1 MPDLKPGEVHLWLA
15 RYDRVDDAQAIDAW
29 RAVLTEEERAQ
40 SLRFHFEDDRRRYV
54 ATRALVRTAL
64 SGYADVAPGDWR
76 FSSNAYGR
84 PSIAETHPEVG
95 DLSFNISHT
104 RHLIA
109 LALTRGATLGV
120 DVENF
125 VARQAPIDV
134 AHHFFSP
141 PEVAALLALDPAR
154 RQRRFF
160 EYWTLKESY
169 IKARGMGLSLP
180 LDRFAFDYPCDRTVS
195 LDIHPELEDDPQRW
209 HLWQMQPAPE
219 YLLALCLEKRVGIAP
234 RLVLQPA
241 PPSLPD
247 LDATDFRIL
256 RSSA

>member
-1 MPDLKPGEVHLWLA
+1 MPELKPGEVHLWLA
-15 RYDRVDDAQAIDAW
+15 RYDRVDYPQAVEAW
-29 RAVLTEEERAQ
+29 RALLIEEERAQ
-40 SLRFHFEDDRRRYV
+40 ALRFHFEDDRRRYL

-84 PSIAETHPEVG
+84 PSIAETHPDAG

-109 LALTRGATLGV
+109 LALTRDATIGV

-141 PEVAALLALDPAR
+141 PEVAALLALEPTR

-180 LDRFAFDYPCDRTVS
+180 LDRFAFDYPCERTVS
-195 LDIHPELEDDPQRW
+195 LDIHPELEDDPGRW

-219 YLLALCLEKRVGIAP
+219 YLLALCIEKRAGISP
-234 RLVLQPA
+234 RLVLQRA
-241 PPSLPD
+241 PFSLPD
-247 LDATDFRIL
+247 LDVTDFRLL

>member
-15 RYDRVDDAQAIDAW
+15 RYDRVDDPQANDAW
-29 RAVLTEEERAQ
+29 RAVLIEEERAQ
-40 SLRFHFEDDRRRYV
+40 ARRFHFEDDRRRYLV
-54 ATRALVRTAL
+54 TRALVRTVL
-64 SGYADVAPGDWR
+64 SRYADVAPGDWR

-84 PSIAETHPEVG
+84 PSIAEAHPDAG

-109 LALTRGATLGV
+109 LALTRGAMLGV

-134 AHHFFSP
+134 ANHFFSP
-141 PEVAALLALDPAR
+141 SEVAALLALDRTR

-180 LDRFAFDYPCDRTVS
+180 LDKFAFDYPCERTVT
-195 LDIHPELEDDPQRW
+195 LDIHPELDDDPGRW

-219 YLLALCLEKRVGIAP
+219 YLLALCIEKQAGITP
-234 RLVLQPA
+234 RLVLQP
-241 PPSLPD
+241 PPFRLPD
-247 LDATDFRIL
+247 IDAADL
-256 RSSA
+256 RMLRTSA